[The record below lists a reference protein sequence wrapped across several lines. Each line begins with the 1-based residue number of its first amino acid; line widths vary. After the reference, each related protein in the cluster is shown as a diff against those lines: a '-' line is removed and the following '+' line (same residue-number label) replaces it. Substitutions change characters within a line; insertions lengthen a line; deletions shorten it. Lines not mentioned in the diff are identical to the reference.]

1 VRAMPSPPSILLL
14 PRAAVTCNAAFEVL
28 DSPAVHIEGGAIS
41 YIGPRQAAPP
51 FEPSETIAGE
61 HLVALPGLINAHTH
75 AAMTL
80 LRGWADDMPLEAWL
94 QNKIWPFERHLR
106 EADVVA
112 GFELALLEMLR
123 GGTTCFADMYFFYER
138 TAQVLV
144 ESGMRGCPGGVFLGF
159 LPEPERRLDEAIA
172 FARGWQGAGEGRLT
186 PFLAPHSLY
195 TVGRAHWEKIVA
207 ASHEHGLL
215 IHTHVAETPRE
226 IEEVRSQW
234 KTTPVQALA
243 GLGALEGPLLAAHAI
258 YLSDT
263 EHELAASQRGL
274 DGASH
279 FRVAHNPTSNAKL
292 GSGVA
297 PVGKYLRDGVTVA
310 LGPDGAA
317 SNNTLDMWSEMR
329 LAALLHKAASG
340 DATLVSAQQALLM
353 ATREGARALNLA
365 GRIGSL
371 EAGKRADIVLVDF
384 DKPHLTPCHSVVSHL
399 VYAARADDV
408 DTVLVDGRVLVRRGQ
423 VLALDEERIK
433 RAARASALELA
444 AKASAT
450 A

>member
-1 VRAMPSPPSILLL
+1 MPASSSLLLL
-14 PRAAVTCNAAFEVL
+14 PRVAVTCNTSFEVL
-28 DSPAVHIEGGAIS
+28 EAPAIHIQDGAIS
-41 YIGPRQAAPP
+41 YIGPRHYAPP
-51 FEPSETIAGE
+51 FEPSQTIEGD
-61 HLVALPGLINAHTH
+61 HLVAMPGLVNAHTH

-94 QNKIWPFERHLR
+94 QTKIWPFERHLR
-106 EADVVA
+106 EEDVVA

-123 GGTTCFADMYFFYER
+123 GGTTCFADMYFFYEK

-144 ESGMRGCPGGVFLGF
+144 ESHLRACPGGVFLGF
-159 LPEPERRLDEAIA
+159 LPQPEQRLAQAIA
-172 FARGWQGAGEGRLT
+172 FARDWQNAGEGRIT

-195 TVGRAHWEKIVA
+195 TVGRAHWEQIVA
-207 ASHEHGLL
+207 AAREHNLL
-215 IHTHVAETPRE
+215 IHTHIAETTRE

-234 KTTPVQALA
+234 NDSPVQVLEE
-243 GLGALEGPLLAAHAI
+243 LGALDGPLLAAHAV
-258 YLSDT
+258 YLSEQ
-263 EHELAASQRGL
+263 EHELVASRRGSN
-274 DGASH
+274 GHSN

-297 PVGKYLRDGVTVA
+297 PIARYLRDNVTVA

-329 LAALLHKAASG
+329 LAALLHKATSG

-353 ATREGARALNLA
+353 ATRDGARALNLQD
-365 GRIGSL
+365 RIGSL
-371 EAGKRADIVLVDF
+371 EAGKRADVVLVNF

-408 DTVLVDGRVLVRRGQ
+408 DTVLVDGRVLVRGGQ
-423 VLALDEERIK
+423 VLGLDEERIK
-433 RAARASALELA
+433 QTAQARAMKLA
-444 AKASAT
+444 GLAQLGESS
-450 A
+450 